1 MDLGSSLG
9 IEPRFRRC
17 GGSSSVVH
25 LNFTEGIGK
34 IARNMLGDHRR
45 RTVRLVVRNAR
56 SCQIVGVRSLSLV
69 GPSEGD
75 VWPMRFPIGCGA
87 RSIMMSY
94 PTFWASEAPTG
105 ARVDVFRLLTLYSCS
120 VEVLAHRSWAL
131 GCPSGDPKSTVVP
144 SSSAPNDSGDGKALA
159 TMRSC
164 FNIDSTVTAR
174 RLIDVRKD
182 CYVPP
187 EYELHV
193 PLPGQHPYD
202 VFPSGFGLSTNA
214 LEVGL
219 SFPLHPV
226 IEACLEGWQI

>member
-1 MDLGSSLG
+1 MTMRLETRLECVKSSPRVLGVYQNG
-9 IEPRFRRC
+9 AKEFVERR
-17 GGSSSVVH
+17 
-25 LNFTEGIGK
+25 L
-34 IARNMLGDHRR
+34 
-45 RTVRLVVRNAR
+45 RLVGRLSRVVERL
-56 SCQIVGVRSLSLV
+56 VESLERALQRV
-69 GPSEGD
+69 MCGPCD
-75 VWPMRFPIGCGA
+75 FPL
-87 RSIMMSY
+87 
-94 PTFWASEAPTG
+94 
-105 ARVDVFRLLTLYSCS
+105 DVFRLLTLYSCS
-120 VEVLAHRSWAL
+120 VEVLARRSWAL